1 MLKGIFKLMI
11 TVPLMLLMT
20 LLVVMNVNINNI
32 SETRISG
39 GDTVDHELVKELRGL
54 KEALD
59 QHADTDMQDIFPEG
73 HVFLNAIYAL
83 AWSSFLENRA
93 NNRFVSEG
101 RAEMHKAWL
110 KINSS
115 TGRAPFNEALS
126 LPYGSFYN
134 GWSSY
139 VLGSKLRIEKADRRD
154 KDEVAQFKQQC
165 AAIAKAIQQRTY
177 PVSYDGSAWPAD
189 VMVCVASLSLYDR
202 LFKPQYK
209 EVIDRWVTEVRKHV
223 DADGMLPHSVLPADG
238 RVREPA
244 RGSSLALM
252 LIFLREIDA
261 PLAQEQFALFEEKF
275 IDSWFGLTGVREYPK
290 GVSGIGD
297 IDSGPV
303 IFGFGGAATIVG
315 IHTLSLYGEL
325 DLSASIRGTV
335 EALAFPWKT
344 ADTKKYFFGV
354 IPMADAFIAWSHNGM
369 KTRGAEVSF
378 VRFRIYSVLAF
389 TLLSVFLW
397 MLVKSRKS

>member
-11 TVPLMLLMT
+11 ALPLMVLMA
-20 LLVVMNVNINNI
+20 LVVTMNVNINNT
-32 SETRISG
+32 SESIISG
-39 GDTVDHELVKELRGL
+39 DDKVDQTLVKELRGL
-54 KEALD
+54 KKALD
-59 QHADTDMQDIFPEG
+59 QHADTDMQHIFPEG
-73 HVFLNAIYAL
+73 YVFFNAIYAL
-83 AWSSFLENRA
+83 TWSSFLEHRA
-93 NNRFVSEG
+93 NNSFVSEG
-101 RAEMHKAWL
+101 RAEMHKALL
-110 KINSS
+110 KINSP
-115 TGRAPFNEALS
+115 TGRAPFNDELS

-139 VLGSKLRIEKADRRD
+139 VLGSKLKIEDADIRD
-154 KDEVAQFKQQC
+154 KKEMDQFKQQC

-177 PVSYDGSAWPAD
+177 PVSYYGSAWPAD
-189 VMVCVASLSLYDR
+189 VMVCVASLSLHDK
-202 LFKPQYK
+202 LFTPQYK
-209 EVIDRWVTEVRKHV
+209 DVIDHWVTEVRKHV
-223 DADGMLPHSVLPADG
+223 DADGMIPHAVLPADG
-238 RVREPA
+238 RAREPA

-261 PLAQEQFALFEEKF
+261 PLAREQFALFKEKF
-275 IDSWFGLTGVREYPK
+275 IDSWLGLTGVREYPK
-290 GVSGIGD
+290 GVSGMGD

-315 IHTLSLYGEL
+315 MQTLSLYGEQ

-335 EALAFPWKT
+335 EAMAFPWQT

-354 IPMADAFIAWSHNGM
+354 IPLADAFIAWSHSGM

-378 VRFRIYSVLAF
+378 VRFRIYSVSAF
-389 TLLSVFLW
+389 ILLSFFFW